1 MMLFGF
7 YRAGFN
13 IISGMLGGFFFFF
26 FAAECNAVRMRN
38 AISKSEGEVTSRM
51 NGDSSYPAATLR
63 DSRYLRSL
71 YMSEGKKRADSLLVL
86 PGPGK

>member
-13 IISGMLGGFFFFF
+13 IISGMLGGFFLF

-71 YMSEGKKRADSLLVL
+71 YMSEKKKELTAC
-86 PGPGK
+86 